1 MRDRPNED
9 TILHVCS
16 RKIKDLTNE
25 IQSLQSPAHPDEAAL
40 ELKLQPLVNQRQ
52 LLEGI
57 FKGVI
62 HTLTRLCADGSLC
75 HNQVTELF
83 YCANN
88 AGETMSQILKED
100 ESARSSCQVI
110 ASQKASTLH
119 EEENMECEK
128 QQKKRVVEENVG
140 TVMTE
145 EDTSQL
151 ITVARSSG
159 SCAAENDN
167 SHVSTQVKVAEC
179 QFTQTPNGCPKPPSS
194 STQSALLSPT
204 QTLVINQAENS
215 IGTTI
220 LSTKFQSVQAPD
232 GCSKQSPSTTAFS
245 PLLPSQTVENSVET
259 PNLSTEFQSV
269 QMPNLC
275 PKPSSL
281 TTQSTS
287 LSPTQTV
294 MANQVTNSIKTTI
307 LSTECTSVQMPNG
320 CSNQPTATTVSV
332 SGRLPQTVPTIQ
344 VANPPF
350 STTILTGCS
359 SSQTSSGCP
368 KQSTS
373 TVSAAFDL
381 EPSTPVENIQA
392 QVTWTMPVNSVR
404 QQSGIAFL
412 SLIS

>member
-1 MRDRPNED
+1 
-9 TILHVCS
+9 
-16 RKIKDLTNE
+16 
-25 IQSLQSPAHPDEAAL
+25 
-40 ELKLQPLVNQRQ
+40 
-52 LLEGI
+52 
-57 FKGVI
+57 
-62 HTLTRLCADGSLC
+62 
-75 HNQVTELF
+75 
-83 YCANN
+83 
-88 AGETMSQILKED
+88 
-100 ESARSSCQVI
+100 
-110 ASQKASTLH
+110 
-119 EEENMECEK
+119 
-128 QQKKRVVEENVG
+128 
-140 TVMTE
+140 MTE

-167 SHVSTQVKVAEC
+167 SHVSTQVAEC
-179 QFTQTPNGCPKPPSS
+179 QFAQTPNGCPKPPSS

-215 IGTTI
+215 IGITI

-232 GCSKQSPSTTAFS
+232 GRSKQSPSTTAFS

-287 LSPTQTV
+287 LSPAQTV

-344 VANPPF
+344 VANPLF
-350 STTILTGCS
+350 STTILTDCS

-373 TVSAAFDL
+373 TVSAVFDL
-381 EPSTPVENIQA
+381 EPSTTVDNIRA